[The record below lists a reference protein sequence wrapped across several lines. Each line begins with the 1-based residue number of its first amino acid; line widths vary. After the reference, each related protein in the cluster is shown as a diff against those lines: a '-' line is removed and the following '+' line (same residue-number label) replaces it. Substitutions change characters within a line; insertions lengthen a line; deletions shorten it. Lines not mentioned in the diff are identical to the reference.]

1 MPYSGTITF
10 SKLLLLDRGRM
21 IFPRLLLDLSSA
33 GGLMPYSGTMMFS
46 KLLLDFGRIFPK
58 LLLDLIS
65 TGGLMPYSGTM
76 TFSKLLD
83 DSLAI
88 LRELEDLPFLELLE
102 TVIESAG
109 SSRSLEDSLTFLL
122 ELDGFSSSE
131 LQEDVGVSL
140 SLEDSSTSLLE
151 LDDFTFLELEDFCFL
166 ELLEASL
173 ATEELVWT
181 TTLSF
186 SSPLSEATMDSVSQL
201 AQKAA
206 VNESKIFF
214 QCLFKKMPIFCSFLE
229 QNIQN

>member
-1 MPYSGTITF
+1 
-10 SKLLLLDRGRM
+10 
-21 IFPRLLLDLSSA
+21 
-33 GGLMPYSGTMMFS
+33 
-46 KLLLDFGRIFPK
+46 
-58 LLLDLIS
+58 
-65 TGGLMPYSGTM
+65 MPYSGTM

-102 TVIESAG
+102 TVVESAG
-109 SSRSLEDSLTFLL
+109 S
-122 ELDGFSSSE
+122 
-131 LQEDVGVSL
+131 SL

-151 LDDFTFLELEDFCFL
+151 LDDFTFLELEDFSFL

-214 QCLFKKMPIFCSFLE
+214 QCLFKKIPIFCSFLE